1 MSEGQKVYEY
11 ETEGGKLYI
20 RILSAELKTYGSGWN
35 GKPVSE
41 ELRPRVEIATDSE
54 FQAHV
59 NKGFVM
65 LRGRKY
71 AIGDTVRRLPEGEG
85 RLDDHGF
92 TKGWYREP
100 AYFAGFRNGVGA
112 KVNRETKAYG
122 ALRELEFEA
131 LNRFEEDHPDWQ
143 AESIR
148 ILFEFRR
155 DFQRDKAKEAR
166 AKAAKAIREADEW
179 QARID
184 QLGGAA

>member
-1 MSEGQKVYEY
+1 MVHEY
-11 ETEGGKLYI
+11 EIAGGKVYI
-20 RILSAELKTYGSGWN
+20 RILPAELKTYGRN
-35 GKPVSE
+35 GKPESE
-41 ELRPRVEIATDSE
+41 ELRPRVEIATDPE
-54 FQAHV
+54 FQVHV

-92 TKGWYREP
+92 TKGWYQEP
-100 AYFAGFRNGVGA
+100 AYFAGFRNEVGA

-122 ALRELEFEA
+122 ALRELEFGA

-143 AESIR
+143 TESIR
-148 ILFEFRR
+148 TLFEI
-155 DFQRDKAKEAR
+155 QRDAQNGKAKDAR
-166 AKAAKAIREADEW
+166 EKAAKAIREADEW

-184 QLGGAA
+184 QLGAAG